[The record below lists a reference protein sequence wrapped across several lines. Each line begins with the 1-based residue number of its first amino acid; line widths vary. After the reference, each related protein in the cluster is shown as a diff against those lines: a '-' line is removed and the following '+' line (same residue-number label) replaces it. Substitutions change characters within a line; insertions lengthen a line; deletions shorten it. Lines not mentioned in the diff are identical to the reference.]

1 MDLEYKKYAIFFLI
15 VLIVAGTTAC
25 GGKDTVSKKDRI
37 KDIEVYDDNNELVT
51 LQETEI
57 VNKASTTIWLLLIGT
72 GCIVGYD
79 WYIAVT
85 YIKLNRQIIN
95 ILE

>member
-1 MDLEYKKYAIFFLI
+1 MGI
-15 VLIVAGTTAC
+15 VLIVAGTIAC
-25 GGKDTVSKKDRI
+25 GEKDTMSEKDRI
-37 KDIEVYDDNNELVT
+37 KEEGYIIKSFL
-51 LQETEI
+51 
-57 VNKASTTIWLLLIGT
+57 KAFRQNFKQSTIIWLLLIGT

>member
-1 MDLEYKKYAIFFLI
+1 MEYRKYAIFLGI
-15 VLIVAGTTAC
+15 VLIVAGTIAC
-25 GGKDTVSKKDRI
+25 GEKDTVSEKDRI
-37 KDIEVYDDNNELVT
+37 KEEGDIIKSFL
-51 LQETEI
+51 
-57 VNKASTTIWLLLIGT
+57 KAFRQNFKQSTIIWLLLIGT